1 MRKDLSIELYRKMYL
16 IRSCEENI
24 RKVYCEDEMKTPM
37 HMSMGAEAINAGV
50 CQALNKDDQVFG
62 TYRSHALYLA
72 KTGNIYNF
80 FAEMYG
86 KNTALLKGKG
96 GSMHLCDPQKGFM
109 GTSAIVASSISVAVG
124 AAFANKVKGNG
135 KVVAVFFGDGAT
147 DEGTFWESIN
157 VAALMKIPVIFIC
170 EDNGLA
176 VHTSAKQRKGYKD
189 ITKVIG
195 KFNCSVFKD
204 DTTKVEQIYDLAAKA
219 IKSARSTNVPCFIQL
234 KYYRYLEHVGINE
247 DFDSGYR
254 SRNEFA
260 DWYKKDPIILQ
271 RARLKTI
278 GVSEKAIQE
287 AEKEI
292 DRKIVVVMKKVK
304 YEPFAQVQELY
315 EEVLE

>member
-16 IRSCEENI
+16 IRAAEEGI

-37 HMSMGAEAINAGV
+37 HMSMGGEAINAGV

-135 KVVAVFFGDGAT
+135 KVVVVFFGDGAT

-157 VAALMKIPVIFIC
+157 VAALMKVPVVFVC
-170 EDNGLA
+170 EDNGMA
-176 VHTSAKQRKGYKD
+176 VHTGAKQRKGYKD
-189 ITKVIG
+189 ITKVIS

-204 DTTKVEQIYDLAAKA
+204 DTTNAEQIYNLSAKA
-219 IKSARSTNVPCFIQL
+219 IKSVRSTNVPCFIQF

-247 DFDSGYR
+247 DFDAGYR

-260 DWYKKDPIILQ
+260 NWYKKDPIILQ
-271 RARLKTI
+271 RARLKNI

-287 AEKEI
+287 IEKEI
-292 DRKIVVVMKKVK
+292 GRKISVVMKKVK
-304 YEPFAQVQELY
+304 YEPFAHKQELY
-315 EEVLE
+315 EEVFE